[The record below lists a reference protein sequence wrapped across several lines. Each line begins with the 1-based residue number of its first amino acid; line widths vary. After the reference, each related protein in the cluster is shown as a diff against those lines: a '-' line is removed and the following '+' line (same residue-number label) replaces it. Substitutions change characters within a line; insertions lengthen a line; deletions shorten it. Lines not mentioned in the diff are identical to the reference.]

1 MISNIHNLHK
11 QTSIHKSLSKKL
23 LHILKYFHTHKV
35 SSLYYQ
41 HCQTYNISTSTWNI
55 CPRNFQVHRK
65 WQANIEIV
73 VSHFIISFKCWILEA
88 VPSGNALPVNNPFL
102 YQLLSEKSH
111 YFKIFCPSFCRFI
124 SRLAFIFSPFSNMDL
139 VMIPGGTGATASYNP
154 ISLYLCLANS
164 TRLCK
169 TMQFIQMNY
178 SDPLI
183 NVWILVLAPIHQ

>member
-1 MISNIHNLHK
+1 M
-11 QTSIHKSLSKKL
+11 
-23 LHILKYFHTHKV
+23 YRTH
-35 SSLYYQ
+35 Q
-41 HCQTYNISTSTWNI
+41 
-55 CPRNFQVHRK
+55 
-65 WQANIEIV
+65 
-73 VSHFIISFKCWILEA
+73 
-88 VPSGNALPVNNPFL
+88 SGNALPVNNPFL

-169 TMQFIQMNY
+169 TMQFIRQMLESWSWHHLSINGMSKLHINFNIIPEKSLVHIYICRVRLFCLIGHLPANILHRNKIQVKVINFFVY
-178 SDPLI
+178 SIRSKQDYHKEQIFFSLTSMRQDKFSI
-183 NVWILVLAPIHQ
+183 

>member
-1 MISNIHNLHK
+1 MLNIGSCTIVSQTTVISDFIYSVL
-11 QTSIHKSLSKKL
+11 
-23 LHILKYFHTHKV
+23 V
-35 SSLYYQ
+35 SSK
-41 HCQTYNISTSTWNI
+41 C
-55 CPRNFQVHRK
+55 
-65 WQANIEIV
+65 IE
-73 VSHFIISFKCWILEA
+73 HTQ
-88 VPSGNALPVNNPFL
+88 SGNALPVNNPFL

-169 TMQFIQMNY
+169 TMQFIQMLE
-178 SDPLI
+178 SWSLHQFI
-183 NVWILVLAPIHQ
+183 NKWNVKVTHKFQHHTWKVLGSYIHMSCKTFLFNWTSACKCIAQK